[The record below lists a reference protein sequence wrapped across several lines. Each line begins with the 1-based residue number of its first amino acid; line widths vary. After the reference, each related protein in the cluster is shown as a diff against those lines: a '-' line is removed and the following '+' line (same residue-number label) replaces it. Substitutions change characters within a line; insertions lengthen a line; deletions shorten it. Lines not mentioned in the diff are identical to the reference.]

1 MTDDY
6 DILIAGG
13 GLVGASLACALANPD
28 SRPSG
33 LRIGVVEAVPYRADN
48 QPSFDERTLAL
59 AYGSRRIFEGLGV
72 WADIEA
78 LGAAPIER
86 IHVSDR
92 GRAGFTR
99 MDCRDEQLPALGYV
113 VATRVLGQALWQ
125 RLSRLDGVDV
135 LCPRR
140 ITDLHIDA
148 DSARLNLRDEREAE
162 TTLSTRL
169 VVAADGG
176 QSSLRRLA
184 GIKTFDSDYGQSAI
198 IANVLSEKPHANQAY
213 ERFTESG
220 PLAILP
226 MCDDTNSHGN
236 RSAIVWT
243 VATKDVERMMAMDD
257 EAFID
262 GLQSRFGQRLGRFI
276 QAGERQ
282 SYPLRLQQA
291 REHVR
296 PRLALIG
303 NAAHTLHPIAGQGF
317 NLGLRDVAAL
327 SQVLVDALRDG
338 REPGA
343 LNVLKEYASWRR
355 RDHLRVIAFTDSMVR
370 TFSNT
375 FGPLVLARNLGLM
388 AADMLPPVK
397 RLLTRQ
403 AMGLTG
409 RLPRLARGLK
419 L

>member
-1 MTDDY
+1 MAYDY

-13 GLVGASLACALANPD
+13 GLVGASLACALANPE
-28 SRPSG
+28 SRPGG
-33 LRIGVVEAVPYRADN
+33 LRIGVVEAVPYRAEN
-48 QPSFDERTLAL
+48 QPSFDERSLAL
-59 AYGSRRIFEGLGV
+59 AYGSRRIFEGLGA

-78 LGAAPIER
+78 LGVAPIER

-92 GRAGFTR
+92 GHMGFTR

-113 VATRVLGQALWQ
+113 AATRVLGQALWR
-125 RLSRLDGVDV
+125 RLASLQGVDL

-140 ITDLHIDA
+140 ITDLRIDA
-148 DSARLNLRDEREAE
+148 DAARLQLRDQHEAAS
-162 TTLSTRL
+162 TLSARL

-176 QSSLRRLA
+176 QSSLRQLA
-184 GIKTFDSDYGQSAI
+184 GIKSFNTDYGQSAI
-198 IANVLSEKPHANQAY
+198 IANVLCEKSHANQAY
-213 ERFTESG
+213 ERFTDSG
-220 PLAILP
+220 PLAVLP
-226 MCDDTNSHGN
+226 MCDDGSG
-236 RSAIVWT
+236 RGQRVSIVWT
-243 VATKDVERMMAMDD
+243 VTNRDVESIMAMSDD
-257 EAFID
+257 AFLH
-262 GLQSRFGQRLGRFI
+262 GLQTRFGQRLGAFV
-276 QAGERQ
+276 QAGTRH

-327 SQVLVDALRDG
+327 SQVLIDAMRDG
-338 REPGA
+338 REIGA
-343 LNVLKEYASWRR
+343 LNVLKEYARWRR

-370 TFSNT
+370 TFSNA
-375 FGPLVLARNLGLM
+375 FPPLVLARNLGLL
-388 AADMLPPVK
+388 AADTLPSVK